1 MAVIKKYDVS
11 DIKKDVYE
19 SIIGISGKDIH
30 VVIETAQSGN
40 VNGNRIILD
49 QAYVDDML
57 IDIGKAITRHS
68 TKYNLPPDEIIFR
81 EKNQDIESHDCSPDE
96 VIDVITARYELNDV
110 ALSRNTEERIKLA
123 MSAIKNKK
131 KLEDEWQLS
140 SNYFDNRAIILNF
153 YGKPG
158 TGKSITAE
166 AIAKELG
173 KQVYRVN
180 YSELESKYVGETPK
194 NIKHAFKVAREND
207 AVLIF
212 DEADSFLGK
221 RLTSVTQSAD
231 YGVNITRSVLLMELE
246 QFSGV
251 VIFTTNLIENYDEAF
266 KRRILLSVHFELPDE
281 EAREK
286 IWKLHLGSKMPLA
299 EKVTSEELAK
309 RYEGISGADIKD
321 IVFFAALIAV
331 GNGECID
338 FDTFDRAKTMVESR
352 YLNEDKMNGEGFLI
366 EEVTEVEEDGYVE

>member
-30 VVIETAQSGN
+30 VVIETAHSGN

-81 EKNQDIESHDCSPDE
+81 DKNQDIESQDCSPDE

-180 YSELESKYVGETPK
+180 YSQLESKYVGETPK

-281 EAREK
+281 ETREK

-331 GNGECID
+331 GNGDCID